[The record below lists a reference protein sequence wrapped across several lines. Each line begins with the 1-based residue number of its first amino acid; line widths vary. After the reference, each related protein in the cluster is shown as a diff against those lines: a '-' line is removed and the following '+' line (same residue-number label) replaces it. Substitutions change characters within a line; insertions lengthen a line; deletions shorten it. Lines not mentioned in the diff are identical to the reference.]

1 MSAPATL
8 RGSEGRVALLSGG
21 TRGIGAA
28 VAARLRATGW
38 RLSLGVREPSAMD
51 EDEAT
56 QLVAYDAQGGTEA
69 AWVEAARER
78 FGRIDA
84 IVCCAG
90 VMHPA
95 TVIAIDD
102 AELDR
107 MWEVNV
113 KAPRRLVQAAWT
125 DLRSAGAGRVV
136 ILSSL
141 SGKRVKSA
149 ASAPYAMTKHAAT
162 ALCHGVRQAG
172 WELGIRATAICPGYV
187 DTDMA
192 RAITNFPPERMT
204 QTDEVARLVEL
215 ALDLPA
221 TASVA
226 EMAVSCQPEELY

>member
-1 MSAPATL
+1 MSAAHAIP
-8 RGSEGRVALLSGG
+8 GPEERVALLSGG

-28 VAARLRATGW
+28 VAARLRGAGW
-38 RLSLGVREPSAMD
+38 RLSLGAREPSAVG

-56 QLVAYDAQGGTEA
+56 QVVAYDARGGTEA
-69 AWVEAARER
+69 AWVDAARKR

-84 IVCCAG
+84 VVCCAG
-90 VMHPA
+90 VMHPS
-95 TVIAIDD
+95 TVIEIDD
-102 AELDR
+102 ADLDR

-125 DLRSAGAGRVV
+125 DLRDAGAGRVV

-162 ALCHGVRQAG
+162 ALCHGIRQAG
-172 WELGIRATAICPGYV
+172 WDLGIRATAICPGYV

-192 RAITNFPPERMT
+192 RAITDFPPDRMT
-204 QTDEVARLVEL
+204 QPEEVARLVQL

-221 TASVA
+221 TASMA
-226 EMAVSCQPEELY
+226 EMAVNCQLEEIH